1 MGVMR
6 MASGWTNRGKYN
18 LLKTLQGTALPSQF
32 KIALAST
39 TPDEDDNT
47 MADVTEPAGYARYS
61 LTKNATDFDVV
72 TETDGSTD
80 RALIQIK
87 NVAWT
92 ASGASL
98 PTSAATYA
106 LLVDDTA
113 GATAEIWAF
122 WYLGASGGR
131 QVSDGQTLT
140 LVDLELRLDEPS

>member
-1 MGVMR
+1 

-18 LLKTLQGTALPSQF
+18 LLKTLQGTALPTNF
-32 KIALAST
+32 YVALAST

-61 LTKNATDFDVV
+61 LSKNSTDFDVI

-106 LLVDDTA
+106 LLVDDTS
-113 GATAEIWAF
+113 GSGAEIWAF

>member
-18 LLKTLQGTALPSQF
+18 LLKTLQGTALPTNF
-32 KIALAST
+32 FIGLT
-39 TPDEDDNT
+39 TTTVDEDDNT
-47 MADVTEPAGYARYS
+47 MADATEPAGYARYS
-61 LTKNATDFDVV
+61 LTKNSVDFDTV

-98 PTSAATYA
+98 PTAAATYA
-106 LLVDDTA
+106 VLIDDTS
-113 GATAEIWAF
+113 GSGAEIWAYF
-122 WYLGASGGR
+122 DLGASR